1 MHLTLFV
8 PDLLWPDVDDAS
20 AFEFPGADHLVK
32 ILSSATATRTP
43 LGPTDSWELRLAT
56 LFGFPTGDPPLASL
70 RCLGSELP
78 ADGLRL
84 CADPVNLDFLQQA
97 LVLSPIPASTLST
110 LDVTALLDTLNEE
123 FAQEGRFIAAP
134 EVSGSCQ
141 WTFIP
146 NETTSGAYRAALPNL
161 AACSRLAGRRVDAD
175 ETRALL
181 GRDGMHWINRIQ
193 MCLNDHPVNQAR
205 ELAGQAPINSLW
217 PWGIG
222 QLTTPPATRFKT
234 AYGVSNLLKGLC
246 QATKTPI
253 SSRNEFMQEDGT
265 HLVCSLVLSDAI
277 SHDDLNSWKTAIS
290 ILTEQWILPA
300 LVALENRKNPLQ
312 SLTLISPNAY
322 HEHRWSLT
330 SHTKNLHGN
339 WLQRWLG
346 LKQPPPTLHNLIRSW
361 SS

>member
-146 NETTSGAYRAALPNL
+146 NEPTSGVYRAALPNL

-265 HLVCSLVLSDAI
+265 HLVCCLALSDAI
-277 SHDDLNSWKTAIS
+277 SHDDLNSWQTAIS
-290 ILTEQWILPA
+290 TLTEQWILPA
-300 LVALENRKNPLQ
+300 LVALENRKNRLQ

-322 HEHRWSLT
+322 HEHRWTLT
-330 SHTKNLHGN
+330 SHSKNLHGN

-346 LKQPPPTLHNLIRSW
+346 LRQPPPTLHNLIRSW